1 MKTKNLFKLL
11 PLAAALGLG
20 AGGAQAGVYAVAYNN
35 ITDLIITSN
44 PAFSSITLPSTLTVD
59 ATGRLNGT
67 VVNTTNPY
75 LGNNAD
81 TGPAQVGIAKANNDF
96 TVAGPSGNYGRGD
109 AYIYSQQTKGESCAD
124 GTPNCTQALN
134 IAEANLDSNGSAT
147 GQTGRN
153 RSDTT
158 VLTVAGANTTVTFD
172 FYADPF
178 IKVIMPAGLD
188 AGSVASGEITVNF
201 AIVDSTGS
209 AVLWNP
215 ADPTS
220 TSWTPISQL
229 RTRNFGNP
237 GTTTYDPTL
246 CGEGTEAICAGN
258 VDVGDYTPTTLAHY
272 TKSVVLGPDTY
283 TLTAQMRETADV
295 VRVPEPATL
304 ALLGVGMAG
313 LGFASRRKKV

>member
-20 AGGAQAGVYAVAYNN
+20 AGSAQAGVYAVAYNN

-96 TVAGPSGNYGRGD
+96 TVAGSSGNYGRGD
-109 AYIYSQQTKGESCAD
+109 AFIYSQQTKGESCAD
-124 GTPNCTQALN
+124 GTANCTQALN
-134 IAEANLDSNGSAT
+134 IAEANLDSMGSAT

-158 VLTVAGANTTVTFD
+158 VLTVNGANTTVTFD
-172 FYADPF
+172 FYADPY

-201 AIVDSTGS
+201 SILDSTGS
-209 AVLWNP
+209 TVF
-215 ADPTS
+215 T
-220 TSWTPISQL
+220 WTPISQL
-229 RTRNFGNP
+229 LTRNFGNP
-237 GTTTYDPTL
+237 GTTTYDPT
-246 CGEGTEAICAGN
+246 GNGN

-272 TKSVVLGPDTY
+272 NNSVVLGPDTY
-283 TLTAQMRETADV
+283 TLTQQMRETADV